1 MWTPFIVILVGAL
14 LAAGAAFWTL
24 RATRRAGGDAKTG
37 RMVLLAL
44 GAVSVVALGVYLAN
58 GRPDLDGGAY
68 AERLEALH
76 GRAPDSYTVDEALA
90 VLAEG
95 ARENPTDPRP
105 HLYAGE
111 ILLANGRADEAQRSF
126 DAALRRDPQSADALL
141 GLAKATVAV
150 AGGFTPEALAMF
162 QQAAELAA
170 DDPTPWLYQA
180 MAAMEQERSADA
192 QRLWGEALS
201 RMSADDP
208 RREMARRFAS
218 GQQP

>member
-1 MWTPFIVILVGAL
+1 VWTPFIVILVGVV

-24 RATRRAGGDAKTG
+24 RATRRAGGDAKAG
-37 RMVLLAL
+37 RTVLLAL
-44 GAVSVVALGVYLAN
+44 GAASVVALGVYLVN
-58 GRPDLDGGAY
+58 GRPDLNGGAY
-68 AERLEALH
+68 ADRLEALH
-76 GRAPDSYTVDEALA
+76 DRPPEGYTVDEALA
-90 VLAEG
+90 VLADG

-126 DAALRRDPQSADALL
+126 DAALRRDPRSADALL
-141 GLAKATVAV
+141 GLAKSTVAV
-150 AGGFTPEALAMF
+150 AGAFTPEALAMF
-162 QQAAELAA
+162 QQAAELS